1 MSERSILRPE
11 GEALI
16 NMSTDLYETH
26 TGIALTK
33 ILVIKYLRVSTLTD
47 LQGYKTR
54 QNELRLA
61 YLVSTIIDL

>member
-33 ILVIKYLRVSTLTD
+33 ILVIEYLRVNTFID
-47 LQGYKTR
+47 LQGCKTT
-54 QNELRLA
+54 EE
-61 YLVSTIIDL
+61 